1 MPQCSVLIVD
11 DDAGMVETLADI
23 LRAKTYQVDTAQSGE
38 AAVSKARRKRFNKVL
53 LDIRMPGMNGVE
65 TLRAIKAID
74 PRTKVIMMTA
84 YTQNE
89 LVGEAKRNHALA
101 VLPKPVDIDRLLAL
115 LKRAASDQ

>member
-1 MPQCSVLIVD
+1 M
-11 DDAGMVETLADI
+11 
-23 LRAKTYQVDTAQSGE
+23 
-38 AAVSKARRKRFNKVL
+38 RFNKVL
-53 LDIRMPGMNGVE
+53 LDIRMPGLNGVE

-89 LVGEAKRNHALA
+89 LVGEAMRNHALA